1 MTKRQGSK
9 APESTCVQPPCASR
23 NVTAASSPNSTRAC
37 RQAPQGETGN
47 AAPSAANA
55 ATAIAASRKAAP
67 SLCTAVAM
75 AARSAQPPTG
85 NAAFSTLQPTYTAPL
100 TESNAAPTLSF
111 EYGAY
116 ARRAACVA
124 NARNSSRL
132 CDPPATAS
140 ARRTISAAPPL
151 RRAAASPAC
160 PPSACRRNPNRWT
173 CPNLSERRARGL
185 P

>member
-100 TESNAAPTLSF
+100 AESNAAPTLSF

-116 ARRAACVA
+116 ARCAACVA
-124 NARNSSRL
+124 NARNSSRR
-132 CDPPATAS
+132 CNSATVS
-140 ARRTISAAPPL
+140 ARRTVSAVPPV
-151 RRAAASPAC
+151 RRAAALPAC
-160 PPSACRRNPNRWT
+160 PPSACRRNPNRWA

>member
-9 APESTCVQPPCASR
+9 APESTCAQSPSTLR
-23 NVTAASSPNSTRAC
+23 NVTAALAPNSTRAC
-37 RQAPQGETGN
+37 RQAPQGETGK
-47 AAPSAANA
+47 AVPSAANA
-55 ATAIAASRKAAP
+55 ATAIATSRKAAP

-85 NAAFSTLQPTYTAPL
+85 NAAFSTLQPTYTASWA
-100 TESNAAPTLSF
+100 ESSAAPTLSF

-124 NARNSSRL
+124 NARNSSRR
-132 CDPPATAS
+132 CGSATVS
-140 ARRTISAAPPL
+140 ARRPISAAPQV
-151 RRAAASPAC
+151 RRAEAWPAC
-160 PPSACRRNPNRWT
+160 PRSACHRNRFRWA
-173 CPNLSERRARGL
+173 CPNPWADQVRGL